1 MNSVIGTSILL
12 ALSIM
17 AVAAFLVYSVTVI
30 RKLGVITYLK
40 RIGKIGKVIVGALT
54 KFVANVIGFLATSA
68 DTSDE
73 EENDISTGAFRGG
86 ILNYRTGK
94 LDDGTDPY
102 GWYEK
107 D

>member
-1 MNSVIGTSILL
+1 MDSIIGTSTLL
-12 ALSIM
+12 VLCLMALT
-17 AVAAFLVYSVTVI
+17 AFLVYSVTTI
-30 RKLGVITYLK
+30 RKLGVIAYLK
-40 RIGKIGKVIVGALT
+40 RIGQLGKVIAGALT
-54 KFVANVIGFLATSA
+54 KFVANVVGFLATSA

-73 EENDISTGAFRGG
+73 EENDITAGAFRGG